1 MNRYYQLTALVG
13 ISLISPSAFSLTVEE
28 YLGQVMEKHDGAKAA
43 QLSSEGA
50 SKRSKEGNLIFT
62 PKFFAQADY
71 SDDQRKTAAR
81 LFQGNQTLVRAAE
94 AGFMK
99 KFDFGLDATLSYR
112 TQRTQIKGVD
122 KSFVSFYDYYDNTPR
137 LQLTQSLWRNWL
149 GKESQASAEIKNQ
162 AAVAQSYE
170 DSYRLRNIKAEA
182 ENAYWNVV
190 QARANVE
197 IQKGTVER
205 AKRIRDIN
213 KRKDALRLAD
223 KVDLLQADASLE
235 YRELN
240 LQTAKQTLE
249 RAERYFNKLR
259 GSEENNASDELVS
272 FSSLE
277 VESIPVPQ
285 KGDMRDDVRAALARS
300 VQTKSQVELA
310 IEQNKPNLE
319 IYTSLT
325 TNGRDKMFSKSYD
338 QSFSD
343 AYTNN
348 LVGVRFSAP
357 LDFGLVRDTT
367 DGYKM
372 QEVAAKHDY
381 NRKKFEQDREWNDLV
396 RRFDD
401 TKRRLK
407 LAKKLS
413 SAQEVKLKYERDRL
427 SKGLTTTFQ
436 VLNFEQDFNDSQL
449 EVLAAETQLM
459 NLYTQLK
466 IFSP

>member
-1 MNRYYQLTALVG
+1 MNRYYKLSALLG
-13 ISLISPSAFSLTVEE
+13 MSLISQGAFSLTIEE
-28 YLGQVMEKHDGAKAA
+28 YLGQVMEKHDGAKAS

-50 SKRSKEGNLIFT
+50 KKRSGEGNLIFS
-62 PKFFAQADY
+62 PRFFAQADY
-71 SDDQRKTAAR
+71 SDDQRKTAAK
-81 LFQGNQTLVRAAE
+81 LFQGNQTIVRAAE
-94 AGFMK
+94 AGFTK
-99 KFDFGLDATLSYR
+99 KFDFGLDASLSYR
-112 TQRTQIKGVD
+112 TQHTEIRGVD
-122 KSFVSFYDYYDNTPR
+122 KNFVSFYDYHDNTPR

-149 GKESQASAEIKNQ
+149 GKESQASAELKNQ
-162 AAVAQSYE
+162 AAVAQSFE

-197 IQKGTVER
+197 IQKGTVDR

-213 KRKDALRLAD
+213 KRKDSLRLAD
-223 KVDLLQADASLE
+223 KIDLLQADASLE
-235 YRELN
+235 FRELN
-240 LQTAKQTLE
+240 LQTAQQTLE

-259 GSEENNASDELVS
+259 GSEELQAGDELLA
-272 FSSLE
+272 FDALE

-285 KGDMRDDVRAALARS
+285 KGEMRDDVRAALARS

-325 TNGRDKMFSKSYD
+325 TNGRDKWFSKSYD
-338 QSFSD
+338 QSFSN

-348 LVGVRFSAP
+348 QVGIRFNAP

-381 NRKKFEQDREWNDLV
+381 NRKKFEQDREWDDYV
-396 RRFDD
+396 RRFED
-401 TKRRLK
+401 TKLRLK
-407 LAKKLS
+407 LAKKMRA
-413 SAQEVKLKYERDRL
+413 AQEAKLKYERDRL

-436 VLNFEQDFNDSQL
+436 VLNFEQDFNDAQL
-449 EVLAAETQLM
+449 EVLASETQLM
-459 NLYTQLK
+459 NIYTQLK